1 MKNVLFDHLEVFLR
15 LAAAGQLFI
24 ALLGP
29 MIPRLLD
36 WREPI
41 ARMPLL
47 VREVFHIH
55 TFFIALT
62 CAIFGTL
69 TWRFAA
75 DLALPPH
82 DLMRWLACSIGLFW
96 GIRSIM
102 QWTHYSPS
110 HWRGLPGRTVAHW
123 ALFLGYAAFS
133 ITYLLAAFR
142 R

>member
-1 MKNVLFDHLEVFLR
+1 MNKLIFENLDLLLR
-15 LAAAGQLFI
+15 LTAAGQLVI
-24 ALLGP
+24 AILGP

-41 ARMPLL
+41 SRMPLL

-62 CAIFGTL
+62 CAIFATL

-75 DLALPPH
+75 DIAFPTH
-82 DLMRWLACSIGLFW
+82 ELMRWLAFSIGLFW

-102 QWTHYSPS
+102 QWSHYSAS
-110 HWRGLPGRTVAHW
+110 HWRGLLGRTIAHW
-123 ALFLGYAAFS
+123 ALFLGYGAFA
-133 ITYLLAAFR
+133 ITYFLAAFR